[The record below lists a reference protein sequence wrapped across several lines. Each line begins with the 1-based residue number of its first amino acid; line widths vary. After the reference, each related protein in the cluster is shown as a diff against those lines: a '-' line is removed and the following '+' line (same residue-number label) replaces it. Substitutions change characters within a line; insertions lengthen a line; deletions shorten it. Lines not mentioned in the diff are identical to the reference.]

1 MLSKKS
7 LVLHKYYQTSILLM
21 IEGDEIKKRL
31 KKKKFKKYLA
41 KHLIGMADGETDI
54 FVKRIEIEK
63 KKKPTKK

>member
-1 MLSKKS
+1 
-7 LVLHKYYQTSILLM
+7 M
-21 IEGDEIKKRL
+21 IEGDEMKKRL